1 MLQVVVEVEHS
12 AVWIKTQREEV
23 DRVKLMA
30 RVLVV
35 WSLQVNGSSLLQE
48 LVHLL
53 IINFTEVSKTIFKS
67 LFSVKVRRL

>member
-12 AVWIKTQREEV
+12 AVWIQTQREEV